1 MPSSAPCDRSSPF
14 PELRVAI
21 DLYRIDDRLIHGQ
34 VVVGWGQPLNLGFIA
49 LVDDEV
55 AGSEWE
61 QELYRMGVPP
71 EMDVFFATPE
81 DACRRL
87 EEWQADQRPGILLTG
102 DIETMRRL
110 IELCPQIQ
118 SVNLGGIHHRAGRNL
133 KLRYVYLSPQEEE
146 ILRELQK
153 AGVNVTAQDVPS
165 ARAMPLEDVLRG
177 EGDR

>member
-1 MPSSAPCDRSSPF
+1 M
-14 PELRVAI
+14 AI

-71 EMDVFFATPE
+71 DMDVYFATPD
-81 DACRRL
+81 DASRL
-87 EEWQADQRPGILLTG
+87 LDQWNADQRPGILLTG
-102 DIETMRRL
+102 DIDTMRRL
-110 IELCPQIQ
+110 IELRPTIKT
-118 SVNLGGIHHRAGRNL
+118 VNLGRIHHRAGRTL

-146 ILRELQK
+146 ALRALERT
-153 AGVNVTAQDVPS
+153 GVVVTAQDVPS
-165 ARAMPLEDVLRG
+165 ARAVPLEDVLRG
-177 EGDR
+177 EAER